1 MTSNATPHTLIEEL
15 GQQLGLGPL
24 RLDEQGFCA
33 LRFDDKLLVNIQYWA
48 DGEQLVLF
56 ADLGPPASGVDLY
69 PVLLKANLFWRTT
82 LGATLSL
89 SEDNPPHVIIALQQA
104 WQTLDAGQ
112 LSTLLERFVNTVE
125 DWTEAVQSATDTS
138 ETEYDET
145 LSGTGGIGMM
155 RV

>member
-1 MTSNATPHTLIEEL
+1 MSDATPQTLIEEL

-24 RLDEQGFCA
+24 RLDDQGFCA
-33 LRFDDKLLVNIQYWA
+33 LRFDDTLLINIQYWA

-56 ADLGPPASGVDLY
+56 ADLGPPAGGVKLY

-89 SEDNPPHVIIALQQA
+89 SEDDPPHVIIALQQA
-104 WQTLDAGQ
+104 CQSLDAGQ

-125 DWTEAVQSATDTS
+125 DWTEVVKNATYGADLEDDDTLITS
-138 ETEYDET
+138 SDM
-145 LSGTGGIGMM
+145 SMM